1 MRLINTKTL
10 KIENFSG
17 PVSELYVILSHTW
30 EDEEV
35 TYQDMNHQRRAS
47 RKKGFA
53 KIKKTCLIARENGFK
68 YAWIDTCCIDKT
80 SSAELSESI
89 NSMFNW
95 YKRAAACYAFLSDL
109 PGSRHGTDEL
119 THEDFVGCRWFRRG
133 WTLQELIAPTDVV
146 FFDKTWKQRGVRSG
160 LRRTIRVTTD
170 LSEDVLT
177 DPSKLSL
184 VPLARRMSWASGRS
198 TTCVE
203 DMAYCLLGIF
213 DVNMPLI
220 YGEGPRAF
228 LRLQEEIL
236 RKTTDLSIFVWQAV
250 DPSYGYRGL
259 LARSPSEFRQCFD
272 IIPNTDQFQFRDEIS
287 ITNKGV
293 RINATLHH
301 SRTWNGL
308 FMMDLDCYHGERKSD
323 SRISILLC
331 RTPDGYARRYPQ
343 QTTASTYYS
352 QPRTIYVRSDMDSK
366 AKPMIDDNE
375 SGILINFF

>member
-184 VPLARRMSWASGRS
+184 VLLARRMPWASGRS

-236 RKTTDLSIFVWQAV
+236 RKTTDLSIFAWQAV
-250 DPSYGYRGL
+250 DPSYGYRGG
-259 LARSPSEFRQCFD
+259 RSSVIVKKYPT
-272 IIPNTDQFQFRDEIS
+272 IVK
-287 ITNKGV
+287 ITK
-293 RINATLHH
+293 
-301 SRTWNGL
+301 
-308 FMMDLDCYHGERKSD
+308 
-323 SRISILLC
+323 
-331 RTPDGYARRYPQ
+331 Q
-343 QTTASTYYS
+343 
-352 QPRTIYVRSDMDSK
+352 
-366 AKPMIDDNE
+366 
-375 SGILINFF
+375 